1 MSHYFLIFY
10 SRARKICRDATVS
23 REKAE
28 PAFCV
33 CITISDS
40 LHQYIKLQLQCYRDL
55 LRLSSMAFKNF
66 KSYKST
72 QALHQIKD
80 LTILT
85 GPNNS
90 GKSNIINVARLYSD
104 LVKNRLNR
112 SYLIE
117 LSPLFFESSE
127 PIQIE
132 LEFVLGE
139 PERKAILD
147 SLDIEPQLINVLETS
162 TFLYR
167 IRHSVEIHAIG
178 VTSESLSISNTT
190 GGWLEIYKGSGQG
203 SFSINFEKT
212 IRNVEFDSL
221 EKINV
226 NDRIRGAFSFYFLN
240 GSRTQDRLGFL
251 ITKYTQNWLFLDP
264 IRIIK
269 TNIQSR
275 DENRLFPSGENVLRV
290 IHTLVQD
297 YDLMENFRE
306 EISNLI
312 PEIQR
317 VITRNPEGKLT
328 ALINEEGGKII
339 NIENSSSGTKQLVT
353 ILIGLFSYPK
363 NSLFLIEEPE
373 IHLHAR
379 AQRSIFHLLKKIC
392 TERESQ
398 SIITT
403 HSTIFSEIS
412 DNANT
417 YLIRRN
423 AIGSTITLLEN
434 NYELK
439 TIKQA
444 LGYENTDLFGY
455 NGLLIIEG
463 NSEERVIPLLLTE
476 FNIDFVKHGIKMYNA
491 GGSGKIT
498 RIEKLVEYLKDSDV
512 WTFFILDNHE
522 ENTKKMDDLVR
533 RSLINK
539 ECLYYLEKGFE
550 DNFDNKLLSLA
561 LTSVARDKSI
571 DIEFTDEE
579 IQKGRTEGQS
589 LGHFLKNIFY
599 TKTGGE
605 LSKPDLAEAI
615 VKNADKEVLWDT
627 KIVKYLKKIQEKMTV
642 G

>member
-1 MSHYFLIFY
+1 M
-10 SRARKICRDATVS
+10 
-23 REKAE
+23 
-28 PAFCV
+28 
-33 CITISDS
+33 
-40 LHQYIKLQLQCYRDL
+40 
-55 LRLSSMAFKNF
+55 
-66 KSYKST
+66 
-72 QALHQIKD
+72 
-80 LTILT
+80 
-85 GPNNS
+85 
-90 GKSNIINVARLYSD
+90 
-104 LVKNRLNR
+104 
-112 SYLIE
+112 
-117 LSPLFFESSE
+117 
-127 PIQIE
+127 
-132 LEFVLGE
+132 
-139 PERKAILD
+139 
-147 SLDIEPQLINVLETS
+147 
-162 TFLYR
+162 
-167 IRHSVEIHAIG
+167 
-178 VTSESLSISNTT
+178 
-190 GGWLEIYKGSGQG
+190 
-203 SFSINFEKT
+203 
-212 IRNVEFDSL
+212 
-221 EKINV
+221 
-226 NDRIRGAFSFYFLN
+226 
-240 GSRTQDRLGFL
+240 
-251 ITKYTQNWLFLDP
+251 DP

-269 TNIQSR
+269 TNIQSH

-328 ALINEEGGKII
+328 ALINEKGGKII

-392 TERESQ
+392 IERESQ

-403 HSTIFSEIS
+403 HSTIFSEVS

-423 AIGSTITLLEN
+423 AIGSTIILLEN

-463 NSEERVIPLLLTE
+463 DSEERIIPLLLTE

-512 WTFFILDNHE
+512 STFFILDNHK
-522 ENTKKMDDLVR
+522 ENTKKMDDLIR

-539 ECLYYLEKGFE
+539 EYLYYLENGFE

-561 LTSVARDKSI
+561 LTSIARDKSI
-571 DIEFTDEE
+571 GIEFRDEE

-589 LGHFLKNIFY
+589 LGHFLKNIFH

-615 VKNADKEVLWDT
+615 VKNADKEVLQNT
-627 KIVKYLKKIQEKMTV
+627 KIVKYLKKIQEKMTLSRRLKSTAS
-642 G
+642 